1 MPEANNDLA
10 IINTFGDIE
19 KRLSFHK
26 FLFVDATGKRR
37 RALLWNEL
45 FSFIKIDK
53 YNENSCWQLEACSF
67 VSIFSGGS
75 AVACQCLINRI
86 YFGYSFP
93 KRESSSKLYLI
104 KLVKDDARIHQ
115 SKMKSRKK
123 YDELYII
130 LRYNR
135 SCNHTENKLVFRIS
149 TVSSR
154 YIIYTHIYI

>member
-1 MPEANNDLA
+1 M
-10 IINTFGDIE
+10 
-19 KRLSFHK
+19 
-26 FLFVDATGKRR
+26 
-37 RALLWNEL
+37 
-45 FSFIKIDK
+45 
-53 YNENSCWQLEACSF
+53 
-67 VSIFSGGS
+67 
-75 AVACQCLINRI
+75 ACQCLINRI

-154 YIIYTHIYI
+154 YIIYTHIYIYNGKPSQETQPKLVYDNKEFVVLDGVFFLLLLQNCLHFKLETYLAK